1 MLRILNGRFPVEEL
15 HVNKKD
21 FTKTVDQSYKEREI
35 IFFMEERRPEFCL
48 SK

>member
-1 MLRILNGRFPVEEL
+1 MLRILNERFPVEKL
-15 HVNKKD
+15 HINKKD
-21 FTKTVDQSYKEREI
+21 FTKAVDQSYKEREI